1 MADNDGWTVLHNAA
15 RNGSFELFLYI
26 LLKGSEVYCKTNSMK
41 NVLHLSS
48 FNGHFDICEFV
59 VEHFSKDYEDNNIR
73 NQHTLNGKFYP
84 SQVFYKYKTIFLH
97 AMDKDGNTYLHLA
110 AVGNQAN
117 VCELLLKYDKE
128 IITLLNRKNKTAKD
142 IAKDNS
148 HSNVSNVLKV
158 EYDRI
163 GMISYFFL
171 KNALIKRNTA

>member
-26 LLKGSEVYCKTNSMK
+26 LVKGSEVYCKTNSMK

-163 GMISYFFL
+163 GMISYFF
-171 KNALIKRNTA
+171 